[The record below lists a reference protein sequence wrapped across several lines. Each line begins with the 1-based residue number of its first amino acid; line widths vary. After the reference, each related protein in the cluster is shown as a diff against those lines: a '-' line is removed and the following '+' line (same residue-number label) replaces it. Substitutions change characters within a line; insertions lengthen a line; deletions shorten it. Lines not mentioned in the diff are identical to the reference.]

1 MFLSST
7 DLTSMAIMSK
17 LEIGEIL
24 AGDAHFAH
32 VGMGFRRIPSRKER

>member
-1 MFLSST
+1 
-7 DLTSMAIMSK
+7 MAIMSE

-24 AGDAHFAH
+24 TEDAHFAY